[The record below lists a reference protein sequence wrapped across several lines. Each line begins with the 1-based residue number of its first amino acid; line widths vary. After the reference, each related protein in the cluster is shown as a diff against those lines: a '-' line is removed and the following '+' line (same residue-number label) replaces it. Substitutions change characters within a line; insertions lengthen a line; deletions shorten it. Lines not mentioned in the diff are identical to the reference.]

1 MYWYR
6 GALVYEVLNI
16 KICYILQTLLMT
28 GPQIYQLCVQRYSA
42 MDSEVWMPDHL
53 KTVTLHREMPTF

>member
-1 MYWYR
+1 MYRYR

-42 MDSEVWMPDHL
+42 VDSKV
-53 KTVTLHREMPTF
+53 